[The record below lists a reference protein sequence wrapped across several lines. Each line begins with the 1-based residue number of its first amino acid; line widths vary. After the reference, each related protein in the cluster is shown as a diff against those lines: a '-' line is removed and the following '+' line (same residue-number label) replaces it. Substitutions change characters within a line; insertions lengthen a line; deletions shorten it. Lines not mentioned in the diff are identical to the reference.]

1 MKTRRKKYDKLNLNI
16 NKTKTSSKSS
26 KSSKS
31 LNTSKIVGFSNSYKM
46 ENCSPNPNNSEF
58 SCYTSEALF
67 KMKEYWKENIR
78 KQTSFVLTCQ
88 QAETVD
94 DLIHVLLN
102 LTIIAA
108 QTRRQAQL
116 QAQF

>member
-1 MKTRRKKYDKLNLNI
+1 MILVGVCQGVGDIWAIIGR
-16 NKTKTSSKSS
+16 
-26 KSSKS
+26 S
-31 LNTSKIVGFSNSYKM
+31 LGDQVG
-46 ENCSPNPNNSEF
+46 
-58 SCYTSEALF
+58 
-67 KMKEYWKENIR
+67 KMKEDWTENRR